1 MLAFTVR
8 TIKGTSLLQ
17 LRYHYNIIT
26 DPKASGSSNVVVG
39 KQFSTPLRATA
50 AAQLAE
56 QDRSKWRGMKRRR
69 EEDKVETDSISSH
82 QSSLPG
88 DSEKPGT

>member
-1 MLAFTVR
+1 M
-8 TIKGTSLLQ
+8 
-17 LRYHYNIIT
+17 
-26 DPKASGSSNVVVG
+26 VG
-39 KQFSTPLRATA
+39 KQFPTPLRATA

-56 QDRSKWRGMKRRR
+56 QDQSNWRGVKRRR
-69 EEDKVETDSISSH
+69 QEDKMETDSISSH